1 MRTRTIFL
9 CAALM
14 VLLAAGV
21 WSASAAT
28 DTTPEERLIH
38 ASGTGEVTTTP
49 DRAVIS
55 VAVENEHTDPKEAQA
70 VNAREMARV
79 TSAIKAAGI
88 APEDMKTTGYSIW
101 PEYPENDK
109 PFSSQKVTYHVTN
122 TLEVTLKDV
131 TRVGEIVDIAVSNGA
146 NRINNVYFTLS
157 PEKEQQFRGEALT
170 KAVQKARA
178 DADVVAAASGVNIT
192 GIQDIS
198 IGGIYVPFFE
208 NAQYR
213 MMDTKGGVAPVTTPV
228 EAGTIKVTASVSI
241 AYIIR

>member
-21 WSASAAT
+21 WSASAASD
-28 DTTPEERLIH
+28 DTPDERLIH
-38 ASGTGEVTTTP
+38 TSGTGEVTTTP

-70 VNAREMARV
+70 INAREMAKV
-79 TSAIKAAGI
+79 TNALKAAGI

-101 PEYPENDK
+101 PEYPDNDK

-131 TRVGEIVDIAVSNGA
+131 TRAGEIADLAVSNGA

-170 KAVQKARA
+170 RAVQKAKA

-198 IGGIYVPFFE
+198 IGGIYVPYYE
-208 NAQYR
+208 NTQLRA
-213 MMDTKGGVAPVTTPV
+213 MDAMAASAPVPTTV

>member
-28 DTTPEERLIH
+28 DDTPDERLIH

-55 VAVENEHTDPKEAQA
+55 VSVENEHTDPKEAQA

-79 TSAIKAAGI
+79 TDALKAAGI

-101 PEYPENDK
+101 PQYPENDK
-109 PFSSQKVTYHVTN
+109 PFSSQRATYRVTN

-131 TRVGEIVDIAVSNGA
+131 NRAGEIVDLAVSNGA
-146 NRINNVYFTLS
+146 NRVDNVFFTLS

-192 GIQDIS
+192 GVQDIS
-198 IGGIYVPFFE
+198 IGGIYVPFYE
-208 NAQYR
+208 NMQFRA
-213 MMDTKGGVAPVTTPV
+213 MDAKTTSAAPQTPV
-228 EAGTIKVTASVSI
+228 ETGTIKVTASVTV

>member
-28 DTTPEERLIH
+28 DDTPDERLIH

-55 VAVENEHTDPKEAQA
+55 VSVENEHTDPKEAQA

-79 TSAIKAAGI
+79 TDALKAAGI

-101 PEYPENDK
+101 PQYPENDK
-109 PFSSQKVTYHVTN
+109 PFSSQRATYRVTN

-131 TRVGEIVDIAVSNGA
+131 NRAGEIVDLAVSNGA
-146 NRINNVYFTLS
+146 NRVDNVFFTLS

-192 GIQDIS
+192 GVQDIS
-198 IGGIYVPFFE
+198 IGGIYVPFYE
-208 NAQYR
+208 NMQFRA
-213 MMDTKGGVAPVTTPV
+213 MDAETTSAAPQTPV
-228 EAGTIKVTASVSI
+228 ETGTIKVTASVTV